1 MATSECT
8 LALAFIL
15 THREGGAQLLLQ
27 HAGGFP
33 QNSRA
38 GDFRGAFSAPIP
50 ARDGPDPAPVPVSI
64 RGVAKRPIG
73 CYTAFIPVLHMES
86 ESGFAGGLLLPC
98 ILKNGCRKAGKTEG
112 RNEQPARAVD
122 EKREAGR
129 RCKSSYWVPAVVSA
143 RPGHAAAAGSVP
155 RRGKRGSPMR
165 GRGAVCLLGA
175 QIY

>member
-98 ILKNGCRKAGKTEG
+98 ILKKWVTEGGQNRRKKRTAGKSG
-112 RNEQPARAVD
+112 
-122 EKREAGR
+122 
-129 RCKSSYWVPAVVSA
+129 
-143 RPGHAAAAGSVP
+143 
-155 RRGKRGSPMR
+155 
-165 GRGAVCLLGA
+165 
-175 QIY
+175 